1 MTIRSA
7 NKQVFYPKH
16 SKCSVSPSNSP
27 SLVAMKKSKNVKS
40 RKGKDLETCSHILL
54 SNIFSEE
61 TELVCHFLSFHD
73 LKDE

>member
-1 MTIRSA
+1 MPILR
-7 NKQVFYPKH
+7 
-16 SKCSVSPSNSP
+16 VSPKFGQFQHDQCWMLDKP
-27 SLVAMKKSKNVKS
+27 SAVCSAGAGLTTSV
-40 RKGKDLETCSHILL
+40 DFETCSHILF